1 MTKNNKLNN
10 QEELFIRDCKLMNL
24 KYEYDGYTGTENGQL
39 LPNLPKKNCGINIL
53 MLSADTFLLFCFLSH
68 REK

>member
-10 QEELFIRDCKLMNL
+10 QEELFARDCKLMNL

-39 LPNLPKKNCGINIL
+39 LLNLPKKNCGINIRI
-53 MLSADTFLLFCFLSH
+53 LSADTLHLSCCLWH